1 MKMEAKK
8 LMTYFI
14 EVLYWISL
22 FVTSLCLIYFVKDIW
37 DDYKSKKTND
47 RMYSETMEYYE
58 HPTITICFEPG
69 INITKA

>member
-8 LMTYFI
+8 LVNYFI
-14 EVLYWISL
+14 DVIYWISL
-22 FVTSLCLIYFVKDIW
+22 LIASLSLIYFVKDIF
-37 DDYKSKKTND
+37 DDYKSRKTND